1 MKATEFCESMRKM
14 ASAMTRGRR
23 NIEEQAA
30 RIALQYKAENGT
42 GAKSACCVRIV
53 GKELGTHR
61 YSDYRD
67 VLDIVHI
74 IKETEKLFIGSAGE
88 RVRKESVVFFEQ
100 EV

>member
-1 MKATEFCESMRKM
+1 MKAREFCEAMRKM
-14 ASAMTRGRR
+14 ASTMTHGCR
-23 NIEEQAA
+23 NIEEKAA
-30 RIALQYKAENGT
+30 EIARQYKAENGT
-42 GAKSACCVRIV
+42 GAKSACCVRVV

-74 IKETEKLFIGSAGE
+74 VKETEKLFIGSAGE
-88 RVRKESVVFFEQ
+88 RVRKDSVVFFEQ